1 MPWSLSDYLFII
13 IGVFVIDLQSSIGE
27 SSCFPL
33 MWPRFD
39 FVLATVPDDAS
50 VEFVGFLLCAEW
62 TFSGYLSFLS
72 SPKSKIWSDCLLLIL
87 VWVVGFHWP
96 VIQSDLEMAFFQFFE
111 QLCKA
116 RNSLVKMV
124 LCRNKV
130 WMISF
135 LWLLLCTLFFLQ
147 RPGHEEATIKD
158 NEDLTV
164 VCDLLSV
171 REFAWFLPHCIG
183 VTKCLPHANR
193 NQNLKKI
200 NGVNKIMKVLS

>member
-1 MPWSLSDYLFII
+1 MPWSVSDYLFII

-27 SSCFPL
+27 SSCLPL

-62 TFSGYLSFLS
+62 IFSGYLSFFS
-72 SPKSKIWSDCLLLIL
+72 SPYKSNIWSDCLLFSLSCSFPL
-87 VWVVGFHWP
+87 TSDSVWLGNGIFPIFWA
-96 VIQSDLEMAFFQFFE
+96 I
-111 QLCKA
+111 LCKA
-116 RNSLVKMV
+116 WNWLIKMV
-124 LCRNKV
+124 LWRNKV

-171 REFAWFLPHCIG
+171 RELAWFLPHCIG
-183 VTKCLPHANR
+183 VTNCLPHADQ
-193 NQNLKKI
+193 NQNKI
-200 NGVNKIMKVLS
+200 VWTK